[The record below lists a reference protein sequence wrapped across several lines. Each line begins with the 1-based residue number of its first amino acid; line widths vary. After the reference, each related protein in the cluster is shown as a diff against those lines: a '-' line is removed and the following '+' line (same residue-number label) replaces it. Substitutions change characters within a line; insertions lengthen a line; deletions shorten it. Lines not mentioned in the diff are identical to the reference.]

1 MKRMSSPLSS
11 LKKPQKTP
19 LMGFNQGHRPVPF
32 RNPQYTD
39 DESKLLEEITGTMAS
54 QRIKTRDPFLG
65 GLPKLPNVSP
75 RASQGFG
82 MPQKG
87 HAAPDLPRSNSD
99 LGQLALISPPSDHEL
114 MATMISRITQ
124 LEARLAVQAQEMAD
138 KEKKIQVLTEKNK
151 LLQKAQGSNDPN
163 SRVVEL
169 ENKCY
174 QLQEQIQQMENFL
187 SDYGMV
193 WVGEDEEQAE
203 QEESDEEEMWR
214 PGSSVSQQ
222 PTFRVDYN
230 RLVENI
236 KDLNAL
242 AGEGVAFI
250 TQTKD
255 GARLKMP
262 DSIQLTLYANGILM
276 FNGPFRPFTD
286 PTTQVCVQDILD
298 GYFPSELQGRYP
310 DGVPFNV
317 TDKREVHYQERQH
330 EIFKGAGQTL
340 GGETVPS
347 RLVPSNIQDRNP
359 RSSQSKDKPVQA
371 TTSELP
377 GPQLTV
383 EQFLQKLPKSVM
395 KAGKIIDIRSSLG
408 DTLNGGKPS
417 QPEVTLVETDTVIA
431 MRKRLAG
438 EAELSRP
445 CTPRDITTLR
455 IKSEDGGHTYILKMK
470 FSETVGS
477 LRKYLQAQRSNS
489 VAAFDIVSTHPTKV
503 HTDDSLTL
511 QEAGLT
517 PNAVA
522 YLKKKS

>member
-1 MKRMSSPLSS
+1 MRMSSPLSS

-87 HAAPDLPRSNSD
+87 HAAP
-99 LGQLALISPPSDHEL
+99 APPSDHEL

-255 GARLKMP
+255 GARLK
-262 DSIQLTLYANGILM
+262 
-276 FNGPFRPFTD
+276 
-286 PTTQVCVQDILD
+286 
-298 GYFPSELQGRYP
+298 
-310 DGVPFNV
+310 
-317 TDKREVHYQERQH
+317 
-330 EIFKGAGQTL
+330 
-340 GGETVPS
+340 
-347 RLVPSNIQDRNP
+347 
-359 RSSQSKDKPVQA
+359 
-371 TTSELP
+371 
-377 GPQLTV
+377 
-383 EQFLQKLPKSVM
+383 
-395 KAGKIIDIRSSLG
+395 
-408 DTLNGGKPS
+408 
-417 QPEVTLVETDTVIA
+417 
-431 MRKRLAG
+431 
-438 EAELSRP
+438 
-445 CTPRDITTLR
+445 
-455 IKSEDGGHTYILKMK
+455 
-470 FSETVGS
+470 
-477 LRKYLQAQRSNS
+477 
-489 VAAFDIVSTHPTKV
+489 
-503 HTDDSLTL
+503 
-511 QEAGLT
+511 
-517 PNAVA
+517 
-522 YLKKKS
+522 